1 MDLPPIL
8 SALLLGIVEGLT
20 EFLPVSSTGHLIL
33 VIDLLGFNAPPGKT
47 FEVVIQLG
55 AVLAVMVIYFQKL
68 WGIAI
73 GVFGAGE
80 EGVRARAYATNIVL
94 AFLPAM
100 VLGATLHG
108 VITERLFNPYVVCVA
123 LIIGGIAIILIERFR
138 PPARIESVEA
148 IGWRSALLIGFAQ
161 ALAMI
166 PGTSRSGATIIGAL
180 LIGVSRPVAA
190 EFSFVLAIP
199 TMLAATTYSLY
210 KSSAEMN
217 LDDLTLIAVGFVSA
231 FIIALFV
238 VRAVLAFIGR
248 IGFAPF
254 GWYRIALGTVMLGVL
269 SAR

>member
-20 EFLPVSSTGHLIL
+20 EFIPVSSTGHLIL
-33 VIDLLGFNAPPGKT
+33 LIDLLGFTAPPGRS
-47 FEVVIQLG
+47 FEIIIQLG
-55 AVLAVMVIYFQKL
+55 AVLAVMLIYARKL
-68 WGIAI
+68 WGIGL
-73 GVFGAGE
+73 GVFGSGEAG
-80 EGVRARAYATNIVL
+80 VQARRYATNVVL

-108 VITERLFNPYVVCVA
+108 IITERLFNPYVVSVA
-123 LIIGGIAIILIERFR
+123 LILGGIAIILIERYR
-138 PPARIESVEA
+138 SPARIESVEA
-148 IGWRSALLIGFAQ
+148 IGWRTALLIGFAQ

-180 LIGVSRPVAA
+180 LLGVSRPVAA

-199 TMLAATTYSLY
+199 TMIAATTYSLY
-210 KSSAEMN
+210 KNWAEMSF
-217 LDDLTLIAVGFVSA
+217 DDVTLIAIGFVSA
-231 FIIALFV
+231 FIVALFV
-238 VRAVLAFIGR
+238 VRAVLAVIAK

-254 GWYRIALGTVMLGVL
+254 GWYRIAVGLVMLGVL